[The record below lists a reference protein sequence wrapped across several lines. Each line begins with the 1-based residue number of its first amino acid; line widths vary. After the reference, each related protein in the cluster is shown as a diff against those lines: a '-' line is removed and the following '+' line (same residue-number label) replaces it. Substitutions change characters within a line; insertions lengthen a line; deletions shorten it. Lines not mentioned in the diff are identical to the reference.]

1 MIYRDPCS
9 HINNKSVIFGL
20 SYSDIT
26 SLGGVLAIVLF
37 INKHLIGVLNVS
49 YWALSSVLMGAFL
62 LIPIRLQFRRKIIR
76 DFIKYFFR
84 RRIIYAPKHHRL
96 HSGR

>member
-1 MIYRDPCS
+1 MQLREPCA

-26 SLGGVLAIVLF
+26 SLGGVLAVILF
-37 INKHLIGVLNVS
+37 INKHFIGALNVS
-49 YWALSSVLMGAFL
+49 YVALISVLIVALF

-76 DFIKYFFR
+76 DFLRYFFKKR
-84 RRIIYAPKHHRL
+84 VIHAPKHH
-96 HSGR
+96 